1 MLAHSQLQLWKPLTA
16 RNTLD
21 ANGVPTNLNQADLAQ
36 IMTTLAGAWEQNTC
50 GTYGTGLLVFHTF
63 CDNKG
68 ITEEQRAPLSPVLAA
83 AFISSIA
90 GVYSGSTIRNFLYAL
105 RAWHILHGVHW
116 QMNEPEM
123 EALLKA
129 AEKAAPPT
137 SKRKKQLPY
146 TPDFMASIR
155 TRLDLSNPF
164 EAAVFACLTTTFYT
178 AARLGEFT
186 VPKLDAFNAA
196 KHVKPS
202 DMREETDRK
211 GLRSTVFHLPQTK
224 TTIHGEDVSWSAQAS
239 PTDPEAALKNHLA
252 INSPPPD
259 GPLFAYQHKKGYRPL
274 TKPAFIK
281 ALTGAAKSAG
291 LDPRQGHGIR
301 IGSTLEYLLR
311 GVPFE
316 VMKAKG
322 RWASDAF
329 QIYLTKHA
337 QILAPYMQAV
347 PELHAE
353 FSRITMPSIRRSH

>member
-1 MLAHSQLQLWKPLTA
+1 M
-16 RNTLD
+16 
-21 ANGVPTNLNQADLAQ
+21 
-36 IMTTLAGAWEQNTC
+36 
-50 GTYGTGLLVFHTF
+50 
-63 CDNKG
+63 
-68 ITEEQRAPLSPVLAA
+68 
-83 AFISSIA
+83 
-90 GVYSGSTIRNFLYAL
+90 
-105 RAWHILHGVHW
+105 
-116 QMNEPEM
+116 
-123 EALLKA
+123 
-129 AEKAAPPT
+129 
-137 SKRKKQLPY
+137 
-146 TPDFMASIR
+146 
-155 TRLDLSNPF
+155 
-164 EAAVFACLTTTFYT
+164 
-178 AARLGEFT
+178 
-186 VPKLDAFNAA
+186 
-196 KHVKPS
+196 
-202 DMREETDRK
+202 
-211 GLRSTVFHLPQTK
+211 VFHLPQTK
-224 TTIHGEDVSWSAQAS
+224 TTIHGEDVSWLAQAG

-281 ALTGAAKSAG
+281 ALTGAAKSVG

-329 QIYLTKHA
+329 QIYLTKHT